1 MSEIANKD
9 EYVYVRGRPDRECE
23 REVGKEKKMGCR
35 GETNERENENR
46 IKIVAERIPHFSFQ
60 PADSMPRDQTIR
72 PDGFGRLSQLRAREN
87 DGRMMRRVR
96 ESQRGIEEEEEER
109 EMVLE

>member
-1 MSEIANKD
+1 
-9 EYVYVRGRPDRECE
+9 
-23 REVGKEKKMGCR
+23 MGDR

-46 IKIVAERIPHFSFQ
+46 IKIVAERNPHFSFR

-96 ESQRGIEEEEEER
+96 ESQRGIEGGGGGKR
-109 EMVLE
+109 NGIGVNNSNTKGQRIQR

>member
-1 MSEIANKD
+1 M
-9 EYVYVRGRPDRECE
+9 
-23 REVGKEKKMGCR
+23 GKGEKNVR

-46 IKIVAERIPHFSFQ
+46 IKIVAERNPHFSFQ
-60 PADSMPRDQTIR
+60 PADLMPRDQTIR

-96 ESQRGIEEEEEER
+96 ESQ
-109 EMVLE
+109 